1 MALLTIEQ
9 GVQALLA
16 LNNAGVNAIITG
28 NTVLAAAAAGVAVA
42 AQRDAIAPISTEVRS
57 TGGQTTGWT
66 A

>member
-16 LNNAGVNAIITG
+16 LNNAGANAIITG
-28 NTVLAAAAAGVAVA
+28 NTVLAAAGVAVA
-42 AQRDAIAPISTEVRS
+42 AQRDAIVPISTEVRS